1 MSLRQLTIIGTGLIG
16 GSFGLALKK
25 RGFAGTIVG
34 CDRGAILEH
43 AQSIGAI
50 DVARVNPVEAILGS
64 QIVLLAT
71 PVGSIIEMIRNL
83 EPAITGD
90 VLLTDVGSTKLEI
103 VAQARHIFGADYDH
117 RFLPGHPIAGK
128 EHSGIEFADPDL
140 FQGALW
146 YFTPDINREPTTLAR
161 EFAGLVGCVGAHIA
175 AIDPAEHDRL
185 CAWTSH
191 LPQMLST
198 ALAAS
203 LVEEFGPDARLLE
216 NGGRALTEMTR
227 IAGSPYSMWRDIA
240 LTNQENLSDALL
252 KVEQR
257 LAYIRE
263 NLKTRELESEFDQAH
278 KLRNT

>member
-64 QIVLLAT
+64 QVVLLAT

-83 EPAITGD
+83 GPAITDD

-257 LAYIRE
+257 LAHIRE